1 MRAVLSVI
9 GKDKVGILA
18 QVAAK
23 CAEYNV
29 SIIDVSQTVLQDMF
43 TMIMIVDISKMDKP
57 FADFVDAMA
66 ELGKKS
72 NLEIRAMH
80 EDIFDAMHR
89 I

>member
-29 SIIDVSQTVLQDMF
+29 SIIDVSQTVLQEMF
-43 TMIMIVDISKMDKP
+43 TMIMIVDIENISVP
-57 FADFVDAMA
+57 FGNFADVVLDY
-66 ELGKKS
+66 GKQIGMD
-72 NLEIRAMH
+72 IRAMH
-80 EDIFDAMHR
+80 EDIFNSMHR
-89 I
+89 L